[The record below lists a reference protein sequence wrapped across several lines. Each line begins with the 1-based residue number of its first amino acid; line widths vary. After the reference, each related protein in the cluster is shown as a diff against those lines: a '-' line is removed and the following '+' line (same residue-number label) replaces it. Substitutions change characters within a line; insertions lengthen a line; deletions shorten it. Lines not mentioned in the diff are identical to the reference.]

1 MLSILKMFVC
11 VMILISDVSEDL
23 ILPVSADLFMVLF
36 CFVIFEC
43 ELQVSHSVDECS
55 TPSMDRVL

>member
-1 MLSILKMFVC
+1 MLSILKMCVC
-11 VMILISDVSEDL
+11 VMILISAVSEHL

-43 ELQVSHSVDECS
+43 ELQVPHSVGECS
-55 TPSMDRVL
+55 TPNMDRVL